1 MAYFDAQIQ
10 TLAGTATD
18 GEMDQFCTDG
28 AKEIIN
34 ILPPKLKEKCMQETT
49 LNNSSP
55 TLDLD
60 AGASGEILH
69 VTRLSA
75 DSGGVRLPCREVPS
89 AYGELTGDSSSIY
102 YASVTDPA
110 YWISSSSDAPML
122 SVNPTPTLNQ
132 TAIVYHIKY
141 PTVDVD
147 GDDSIDNFPNEAEYL
162 VVLYAAIKVLQN
174 KMNEKSGDLPSD
186 ISELVLS
193 STSQSL
199 PTFTAP
205 SDITLPN
212 IPVAPAMSEK
222 NVSITGTAPIYTKP
236 VFALDAKP
244 SISDLSISSP
254 SAPTAPTLN
263 AVFYVNAE
271 NADASA
277 ASVSAASSSVIS
289 KADISGYAP
298 TYVKNVVAPD
308 FADADNWLNEEE
320 DSELVTSRVQII
332 STQLQEYQ
340 ANIQNE
346 LNEYNKENSIYQA
359 NVQAELAKHNSD
371 LQTAINNANLD
382 GQDKRQ
388 EASQTTDI
396 DKFNKAQDQALELE
410 NKAKEMEALIQENN
424 IKISKYSQEISSYQA
439 QISKEVQVY
448 QQNLQKEIQLWETN
462 NSSGLQKYTQDMQNE
477 LNEFNDANVEYQA
490 KLQKDL
496 QDAQLAESK
505 EGRDLQK
512 YASELSS
519 YQAEVGAKVQ
529 EFQIILQNDLEKF
542 KSDMDKYNAEV
553 AKINSD
559 NQNKIGKYSQD
570 MANYAAKIQKHSTD
584 YQWIQGQY
592 AQLKQDYNQG
602 IQLLVAG
609 GLPQPQQQQ
618 GER

>member
-1 MAYFDAQIQ
+1 MANFDVQIQ
-10 TLAGTATD
+10 ALAGTAKQT
-18 GEMDQFCTDG
+18 EMDDWAADG
-28 AKEIIN
+28 VKEIIN
-34 ILPPKLKEKCMQETT
+34 ILPPKLKQKCATYSL
-49 LNNSSP
+49 LNADNGT

-60 AGASGEILH
+60 GIGNILY
-69 VTRLSA
+69 VTRENA
-75 DSGGVRLPCREVPS
+75 DSGYYIGCREISPLLADS
-89 AYGELTGDSSSIY
+89 ANDSSSLN
-102 YASVTDPA
+102 YATATDPV
-110 YWISSSSDAPML
+110 YWTESNSSDIATL
-122 SVNPTPTLNQ
+122 FVKPTPTNNQ
-132 TAIVYHIKY
+132 PAKAYHITY
-141 PTVDVD
+141 PTVNVSDV
-147 GDDSIDNFPNEAEYL
+147 STIANFPDEAEYL

-186 ISELVLS
+186 IAELVLS

-222 NVSITGTAPIYTKP
+222 SVSITGTAPVYTKP
-236 VFALDAKP
+236 DFALDAKP

-263 AVFYVNAE
+263 AVFYVNA
-271 NADASA
+271 NNQDASA
-277 ASVSAASSSVIS
+277 GSVSPITVGSPN
-289 KADISGYAP
+289 KADISGDLP
-298 TYVKNVVAPD
+298 TYTKNVVAPD
-308 FADADNWLNEEE
+308 FADADNWLNAEE
-320 DSELVTSRVQII
+320 DSELVASRIQII
-332 STQLQEYQ
+332 SAQLQEYQ
-340 ANIQNE
+340 INIQNE
-346 LNEYNKENSIYQA
+346 LNEFNKENARYQA
-359 NVQAELAKHNSD
+359 NIQAELAKHNSD
-371 LQTAINNANLD
+371 LQKEINQAQINA
-382 GQDKRQ
+382 QDAQQ
-388 EASQTTDI
+388 EAAQTTDV
-396 DKFNKAQDQALELE
+396 DKFNKAQDQALELQ

-462 NSSGLQKYTQDMQNE
+462 NSSGLQKYAQDMQNE
-477 LNEFNDANVEYQA
+477 LNEFNDANVQYQA